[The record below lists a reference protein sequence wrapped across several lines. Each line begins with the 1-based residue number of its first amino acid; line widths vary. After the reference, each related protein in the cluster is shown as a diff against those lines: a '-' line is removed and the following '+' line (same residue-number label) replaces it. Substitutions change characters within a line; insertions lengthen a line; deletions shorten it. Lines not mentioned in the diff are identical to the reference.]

1 MKSIDLEF
9 VENLAIGASLLGA
22 GGGGD
27 PYIGKLLASWAIE
40 TYGKPRL
47 IDLCTVPD
55 DAVCV
60 MSASMGAPTVAVERL
75 PGGDELHTAILSLQR
90 YIGKNITHL
99 VGLEIGGMNSM
110 LPIASAARTQLP
122 LVDCDA
128 MGRAFPELQMC
139 TPSLFGKR
147 ATPMVLADESGNTV
161 VIDSTSNLKTEQM
174 ARRITIEMGAVS
186 YIALYPLSGKELKET
201 MIPGT
206 ISFAKNIGEEISTA
220 RANRVNVLNSLLN
233 LTKGVQLFEG
243 KITDMDRKT
252 EDGFARGTVEL
263 TGYSDYL
270 HSKLKVIFQNENLI
284 AELNGQ
290 VVATVPDLICFV
302 EPNTC
307 RPITTEE
314 IRYGLRAIVIGI
326 PCDYRWRTERG
337 LQLVGPNYFGHE
349 IKFTP
354 VEKNSKYLD
363 K

>member
-9 VENLAIGASLLGA
+9 VESLAIGSALLGA

-40 TYGKPRL
+40 TYGKPNL
-47 IDLCTVPD
+47 IDLIEVPD

-75 PGGDELHTAILSLQR
+75 PGGDELHLAILSLQR
-90 YIGKNITHL
+90 HLGKNISHL

-110 LPIASAARTQLP
+110 LPIVSAARTQLP

-139 TPSLFGKR
+139 TPSLYGKR

-161 VIDSTSNLKTEQM
+161 VIDSTSNLKTEKM
-174 ARRITIEMGAVS
+174 ARQITIEMGAVA
-186 YIALYPLSGKELKET
+186 YIALYPLSGKELKES

-206 ISFAKNIGEEISTA
+206 LSFAKEIGEEISKA
-220 RANRVNVLNSLLN
+220 RTNKTDVLKSILN
-233 LTKGVQLFEG
+233 ATKGVLLFEG
-243 KITDMDRKT
+243 KITDVDRKT
-252 EDGFARGTVEL
+252 ENGFARGSTEL
-263 TGYSDYL
+263 IGYGDYL
-270 HSKLKVIFQNENLI
+270 DSNLRVLFQNENLI

-302 EPNTC
+302 EPITGK
-307 RPITTEE
+307 PITTEE
-314 IRYGLRAIVIGI
+314 LRYGLRALVIGI
-326 PCDYRWRTERG
+326 PCDHRWRTERG
-337 LQLVGPNYFGHE
+337 LQLVGPSYFGYD
-349 IKFTP
+349 ITFRP
-354 VEKNSKYLD
+354 VEEIGKFND

>member
-9 VENLAIGASLLGA
+9 VENLATGASLLGA

-40 TYGKPRL
+40 TYGEPTL
-47 IDLCTVPD
+47 IDLLNVPD

-75 PGGDELHTAILSLQR
+75 PGGDELHIAILSLQR
-90 YIGKNITHL
+90 YIGEKISHL

-161 VIDSTSNLKTEQM
+161 VIDSTSNLKTERM
-174 ARRITIEMGAVS
+174 ARQITIEMGAVS

-206 ISFAKNIGEEISTA
+206 ISLAANIGCEITKA
-220 RANRVNVLNSLLN
+220 RANRDDVLSSLLRITN
-233 LTKGVQLFEG
+233 GVQLFEG
-243 KITDMDRKT
+243 KITDLERKT

-263 TGYSDYL
+263 NGYGNYSN
-270 HSKLKVIFQNENLI
+270 SKFKVVFQNENLI
-284 AELNGQ
+284 AKLNDQ

-302 EPNTC
+302 EPITC

-314 IRYGLRAIVIGI
+314 LRYGLRAIVIGI
-326 PCDYRWRTERG
+326 PCDHRWRTERG
-337 LQLVGPNYFGHE
+337 LELVRPNYFGYD

-354 VEKNSKYLD
+354 VEKVGK
-363 K
+363 